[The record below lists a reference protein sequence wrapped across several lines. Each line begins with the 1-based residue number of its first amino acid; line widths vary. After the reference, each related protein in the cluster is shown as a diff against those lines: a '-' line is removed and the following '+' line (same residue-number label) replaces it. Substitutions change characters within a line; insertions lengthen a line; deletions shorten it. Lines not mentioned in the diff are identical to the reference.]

1 MNVSQDQKI
10 VYLTVSDRKYILIW
24 DIYQKKMQKM
34 TYTKKD
40 IFSKPDLFD
49 KENEIIIYY
58 RELNKEVEGEEFRW
72 ENYKITINKE
82 TLQCKELLLK
92 EEDHISYFQHAGKIY
107 PTIESYEK
115 IKIQTIMLLLYMM
128 KIKKIIEK

>member
-1 MNVSQDQKI
+1 
-10 VYLTVSDRKYILIW
+10 
-24 DIYQKKMQKM
+24 MQKM

-58 RELNKEVEGEEFRW
+58 RGLNKEVEGEEFRW

-82 TLQCKELLLK
+82 TLQCKELSLK
-92 EEDHISYFQHAGKIY
+92 EHDHISYFQHAGKIY
-107 PTIESYEK
+107 HTIESYEK
-115 IKIQTIMLLLYMM
+115 NKNTNNYAFTLYDEN
-128 KIKKIIEK
+128 KENN